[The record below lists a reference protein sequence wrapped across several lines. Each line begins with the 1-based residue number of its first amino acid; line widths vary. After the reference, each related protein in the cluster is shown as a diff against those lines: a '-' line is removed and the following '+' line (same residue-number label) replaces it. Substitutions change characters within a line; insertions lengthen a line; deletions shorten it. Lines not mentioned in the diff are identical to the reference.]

1 MASTANV
8 VLMRYSELEQGI
20 EVFDAEDRQIGT
32 SKAAAKKVILINFVA
47 KKNEKIC
54 QIFRL

>member
-20 EVFDAEDRQIGT
+20 EVFDAENRQIGT
-32 SKAAAKKVILINFVA
+32 SKVAAKKVKNIKIFIL
-47 KKNEKIC
+47 
-54 QIFRL
+54 